1 MAAQKPT
8 RKAPSSLGAPYLR
21 SIRSDPA
28 RMDGTQFPF
37 SIPAFRHGI
46 NLELPSPVTF
56 FVGENG
62 SGKSTL
68 LEALAEICGF
78 NPEGGNR
85 DHYREARL
93 DRSDLAQALR
103 LSWLPKMTEGFFMRA
118 ESFYNFA
125 SYLDGVSNYL
135 AYGGKSLHQQSHGE
149 SFLALFQNRFE
160 HGLYILDEPEA
171 ALSPQRQL
179 AFLRIIHALEVPRH
193 AQFLIATHSPILL
206 AYPGATLYQFEDNG
220 IRAVAYHETEHYRVT
235 KEFLNAPERVFRH
248 LFSDEEES
256 DE

>member
-1 MAAQKPT
+1 
-8 RKAPSSLGAPYLR
+8 
-21 SIRSDPA
+21 
-28 RMDGTQFPF
+28 
-37 SIPAFRHGI
+37 
-46 NLELPSPVTF
+46 
-56 FVGENG
+56 
-62 SGKSTL
+62 
-68 LEALAEICGF
+68 
-78 NPEGGNR
+78 
-85 DHYREARL
+85 
-93 DRSDLAQALR
+93 
-103 LSWLPKMTEGFFMRA
+103 MRA

-125 SYLDGVSNYL
+125 NYLDGVSNYL

-206 AYPGATLYQFEDNG
+206 AYPGATLYQFEDDG
-220 IRAVAYHETEHYRVT
+220 IRAVAYRETEHYRVT

-256 DE
+256 DN